1 MILRRLIIC
10 GILFGGLLALPFYF
24 RKDDGIPPVEDDA
37 ETLVIVTSH
46 NKSVRDEYEI
56 AFRKHYK
63 AKYGKDITL
72 DFRSPGGTSDI
83 VRYIEDRFTAEFR
96 NSWSRSGREWKDE
109 YADIFRDPSR
119 DSHPVRKAFLNS
131 DVGIGIDI
139 FAGGGTFN
147 QERLAKRGYAVD
159 GKVKERHPEYFKES
173 SIPATFGG
181 DVLYD
186 PQGRFYGVVL
196 TTFGMLCNRDR
207 LAELPDPTPPVRWKD
222 IGEGR
227 FFRQVIV
234 ADPSKSGS
242 ANKCFEI
249 ILQQCMADAGNPDT
263 GWYNGINLLKRI
275 FANARTI
282 TDSASKVVRDINIGE
297 GSVGTA
303 IDTYGFAEVEWS
315 NRIFDGK
322 SNCFY
327 VTPKG
332 GTAVSC
338 DPVQILRGAPNRR
351 AAEEFVDFLLSIEGQ
366 KLHAFRV
373 GTPGG
378 AVKSSINRP
387 AIRKELYAPEY
398 REFLFEKDYN
408 PYRSGADF
416 VYRPQW
422 TGRYY
427 SLLQMVI
434 KSTMLDTHL
443 ELQRAWKAILDAGGP
458 EAVPEAMKYFNALP
472 FGYKEAAASA
482 ASLRKGNGR
491 SAADVAAVL
500 RKWNEFSRENYIKA
514 AELAGEGR

>member
-1 MILRRLIIC
+1 MIWHRLIIC
-10 GILFGGLLALPFYF
+10 AVLFGGLLALPFYF
-24 RKDDGIPPVEDDA
+24 RKDDGIPPVEPDA
-37 ETLVIVTSH
+37 ERLVIVTAH

-63 AKYGKDITL
+63 AKYGKDIIL

-96 NSWSRSGREWKDE
+96 NAYTASGREWKAE
-109 YADIFRDPSR
+109 YAEKFRDPYASG
-119 DSHPVRKAFLNS
+119 HPVRQAFLRS
-131 DVGIGIDI
+131 DVGIGIDV

-147 QERLAKRGYAVD
+147 HDRLAKRGYAVD
-159 GKVKERHPEYFKES
+159 GKVKERHPEYFLES

-181 DVLYD
+181 DVMYD
-186 PQGRFYGVVL
+186 RQGRYYGVVL

-207 LAELPDPTPPVRWKD
+207 LSELKDPAPPVRWQD
-222 IGEGR
+222 IGEAR
-227 FFRQVIV
+227 FFREIIV

-249 ILQQCMADAGNPDT
+249 ILQQCMADAGNPDK
-263 GWYNGINLLKRI
+263 GWFNGINLLKRI

-297 GSVGTA
+297 GAVGTA

-315 NRIFDGK
+315 KRIFNGR
-322 SNCFY
+322 SNVFY
-327 VTPKG
+327 ITPKG

-366 KLHAFRV
+366 KLHAFKAGV
-373 GTPGG
+373 PGG
-378 AVKSSINRP
+378 AVNNSINRA

-398 REFLFEKDYN
+398 RKYLFEPDYN

-434 KSTMLDTHL
+434 KSIMLDTHL
-443 ELQRAWKAILDAGGP
+443 ELQRAWSAIIAAGGP

-472 FGYKEAAASA
+472 FEYKDAAAA
-482 ASLRKGNGR
+482 AGSLRKTATW
-491 SAADVAAVL
+491 SAADVAGVL
-500 RKWNEFSRENYIKA
+500 RKWNEFSRANYIKA
-514 AELAGEGR
+514 EQLAKEGK

>member
-1 MILRRLIIC
+1 MIWRRLIIC

-24 RKDDGIPPVEDDA
+24 RKDSGIPPVASDA
-37 ETLVIVTSH
+37 ERLVIISAH

-63 AKYGKDITL
+63 AKYGKDIIL

-83 VRYIEDRFTAEFR
+83 VRYVEDRFTAEFR
-96 NSWSRSGREWKDE
+96 NAYTANGRTWQSE
-109 YADIFRDPSR
+109 YADIFRNPAMS
-119 DSHPVRKAFLNS
+119 SHPVRQEFLKS
-131 DVGIGIDI
+131 DVGIGIDV
-139 FAGGGTFN
+139 FAGGGTYN
-147 QERLAKRGYAVD
+147 HDRLAKRGFAVD

-173 SIPATFGG
+173 SMPASFGG
-181 DVLYD
+181 EVLYD
-186 PQGRFYGVVL
+186 PQGRYYGVVL

-207 LAELPDPTPPVRWKD
+207 LAELKDPAPPVRWKD
-222 IGEGR
+222 IGEAR

-249 ILQQCMADAGNPDT
+249 ILQQSMADAGNPVD

-297 GSVGTA
+297 GCVGTA

-315 NRIFDGK
+315 KKIFDGK
-322 SNCFY
+322 SNVFY

-338 DPVQILRGAPNRR
+338 DPVQIFRGAPNRK

-373 GTPGG
+373 GAPGG

-387 AIRKELYAPEY
+387 AIRRELYVPEY
-398 REFLFEKDYN
+398 REFLFEKDYD

-434 KSTMLDTHL
+434 KSIMLDTHL
-443 ELQRAWKAILDAGGP
+443 ELQQAWRAIIAAGGP

-472 FGYKEAAASA
+472 FEYPAASEAA

-491 SAADVAAVL
+491 TAADVAAVL
-500 RKWNEFSRENYIKA
+500 RQWNEFSRNNYIKA
-514 AELAGEGR
+514 AKLAKEGK

>member
-1 MILRRLIIC
+1 MMWHRLIIC
-10 GILFGGLLALPFYF
+10 AVLFGGLLALPFYF
-24 RKDDGIPPVEDDA
+24 RKEDGIPPVEADA
-37 ETLVIVTSH
+37 ERLVIVSAH

-63 AKYGKDITL
+63 AKYGKDIIL

-83 VRYIEDRFTAEFR
+83 VRYVEDRFTAEFR
-96 NSWSRSGREWKDE
+96 NAYTASGKEWKRE
-109 YADIFRDPSR
+109 YADIFRDPASN
-119 DSHPVRKAFLNS
+119 HPVRKAFLASN
-131 DVGIGIDI
+131 VGIGIDV

-147 QERLAKRGYAVD
+147 HDRLAKRGYAVD
-159 GKVKERHPEYFKES
+159 GKVKERHPEYFLES
-173 SIPATFGG
+173 SMPASFGG
-181 DVLYD
+181 DVMYD
-186 PQGRFYGVVL
+186 PQGRYYGVVL

-207 LAELPDPTPPVRWKD
+207 LAELKDPTPPVRWQD
-222 IGEGR
+222 IGEAR
-227 FFRQVIV
+227 FFREIIV

-249 ILQQCMADAGNPDT
+249 ILQQCMADAGNPEH
-263 GWYNGINLLKRI
+263 GWNNGINLLKRI

-297 GSVGTA
+297 GAVGTA

-315 NRIFDGK
+315 KRIFDGK
-322 SNCFY
+322 SNVFY
-327 VTPKG
+327 ITPKG

-338 DPVQILRGAPNRR
+338 DPVQIFRGAPNRK

-366 KLHAFRV
+366 KLHAFRM

-378 AVKSSINRP
+378 AVNNSINRP
-387 AIRKELYAPEY
+387 AIRRELYAPEY
-398 REFLFEKDYN
+398 RKFLFEPDYD

-416 VYRPQW
+416 TYRPQW

-434 KSTMLDTHL
+434 KSIMLDTHL
-443 ELQRAWKAILDAGGP
+443 ELQRAWHAIIAAGGP
-458 EAVPEAMKYFNALP
+458 AAVPEAMKYFNALP
-472 FGYKEAAASA
+472 FEYKDASKAAK
-482 ASLRKGNGR
+482 SLRKTAEW

-500 RKWNEFSRENYIKA
+500 RHWNEFSRANYIKA
-514 AELAGEGR
+514 EQLAKEGK